1 MGVDTEPLDNMNLK
15 VFACVLVVGAIA
27 ADAAAIRRKKRSVIA
42 GTAIAAGLPLLG
54 GYAIYR
60 KLKTGS
66 FAPPKASVGL
76 SGGVGLGPLSLGGK
90 VGIGGGGF
98 PSAGEEAWYEPITAD
113 NPGVKGFVASGGVG
127 VGNFNF
133 GQGLALGLKKDYVAP
148 QSGAVLGDG
157 GEHYPAEIVNESE
170 WVTVGESEVAGQQS
184 EPQAAPQ
191 SSDLLGLQGGV
202 AVGPLKLNAGF
213 SAGR

>member
-1 MGVDTEPLDNMNLK
+1 M
-15 VFACVLVVGAIA
+15 
-27 ADAAAIRRKKRSVIA
+27 
-42 GTAIAAGLPLLG
+42 
-54 GYAIYR
+54 
-60 KLKTGS
+60 
-66 FAPPKASVGL
+66 
-76 SGGVGLGPLSLGGK
+76 
-90 VGIGGGGF
+90 
-98 PSAGEEAWYEPITAD
+98 
-113 NPGVKGFVASGGVG
+113 
-127 VGNFNF
+127 
-133 GQGLALGLKKDYVAP
+133 KKDYVAP

-157 GEHYPAEIVNESE
+157 GEYYPAEIVNESE

>member
-1 MGVDTEPLDNMNLK
+1 MG
-15 VFACVLVVGAIA
+15 
-27 ADAAAIRRKKRSVIA
+27 KRSVIA
-42 GTAIAAGLPLLG
+42 GSAIAAGLPLLG

-76 SGGVGLGPLSLGGK
+76 SGGIGLGPLSLGGK

-148 QSGAVLGDG
+148 QSGAVVGDG
-157 GEHYPAEIVNESE
+157 GDYYPAEIVNESE
-170 WVTVGESEVAGQQS
+170 WVTVGESEAAG
-184 EPQAAPQ
+184 PQTGPQ

-202 AVGPLKLNAGF
+202 EVGPLKLNGGF

>member
-1 MGVDTEPLDNMNLK
+1 MGVDTGPLDSNIQYSNIMNLK
-15 VFACVLVVGAIA
+15 IFASVLIVGAIA

-90 VGIGGGGF
+90 VG
-98 PSAGEEAWYEPITAD
+98 
-113 NPGVKGFVASGGVG
+113 SGGVG
-127 VGNFNF
+127 VGNLNI

-157 GEHYPAEIVNESE
+157 GEYYPAEIVDETE
-170 WVTVGESEVAGQQS
+170 WVTVDESEVAG
-184 EPQAAPQ
+184 PQEGAQ

>member
-1 MGVDTEPLDNMNLK
+1 MG
-15 VFACVLVVGAIA
+15 
-27 ADAAAIRRKKRSVIA
+27 
-42 GTAIAAGLPLLG
+42 
-54 GYAIYR
+54 
-60 KLKTGS
+60 
-66 FAPPKASVGL
+66 
-76 SGGVGLGPLSLGGK
+76 SLGGK

-127 VGNFNF
+127 VGNLNI

-148 QSGAVLGDG
+148 QSGAVLVDG
-157 GEHYPAEIVNESE
+157 GEYYPAEIVDESE
-170 WVTVGESEVAGQQS
+170 WVTVGESEVE
-184 EPQAAPQ
+184 EPQEGAQ
-191 SSDLLGLQGGV
+191 SSDLLGVQGGV

>member
-1 MGVDTEPLDNMNLK
+1 MDYFPD
-15 VFACVLVVGAIA
+15 
-27 ADAAAIRRKKRSVIA
+27 
-42 GTAIAAGLPLLG
+42 
-54 GYAIYR
+54 AIYR

-98 PSAGEEAWYEPITAD
+98 PSGKYKNKLSQITVCYFLAGDEAWYEPITAD
-113 NPGVKGFVASGGVG
+113 NPGVKGLVASGGVG

-133 GQGLALGLKKDYVAP
+133 GQGIALGLKKDYVGQ
-148 QSGAVLGDG
+148 QSNVNAGAVVDG
-157 GEHYPAEIVNESE
+157 GEYYPAEIVNESE
-170 WVTVGESEVAGQQS
+170 WVTVGESEIANPQS
-184 EPQAAPQ
+184 EPQ
-191 SSDLLGLQGGV
+191 SNDLLGAQGGV
-202 AVGPLKLNAGF
+202 AIGPLKLNAGF